1 MQQPLNILQQHWGYS
16 HFRPLQEDIIGSVLG
31 GKDTLAL
38 MPTGGGKSICFQ
50 VPALCMEGMCLVITP
65 LIALMKDQVQQLQKR
80 NISAAALYSGMP
92 YKTIDRVLDNA
103 VQGHY
108 KLLYVSPERL
118 FTELFATRLAQ
129 MPVNLLAVD
138 EAHCISQWGYD
149 FRPAYLKIGEIRERL
164 PKVPVLALTATAT
177 PKVVED
183 IQKRLQFKEENVFQ
197 KSFERKNLSYIV
209 LHENNKRARIIEL
222 LRKIPGSGIIYVR
235 NRRKTREIAESLHFH
250 NISASYYHAGL
261 SMEERSER
269 QDRWVNNQLRI
280 IVATNAFGMGI
291 DKPDVRLVVH
301 WELPDG
307 LEAYYQEAG
316 RAGRDG
322 EPSFAILFYNQSDRK
337 KLEEQFEQSYP
348 SLKDIQRVYRAM
360 GSYFQLAT
368 GAGKGNSYDFD
379 LVGFAK
385 SFKMKPIEVLN
396 SLKVLEQAGW
406 LSLSEAIF
414 HPSTLKILAG
424 REALYDYGLRNPK
437 MDAVIKTI
445 LRSYQGAASQEVFL
459 KENQLARFLKIKP
472 YQLQNYLK
480 KMDQAEIIQYQG
492 RKDQP
497 QLTFLK
503 SRVPAEDITIDHH
516 LLRFRQKE
524 AKRRLDKAF
533 QYAEIPLC
541 RSQQLLHYFGQ
552 RKVPECGQCDVCRG
566 KAEPVISKADFKELR
581 HEIMSV
587 LEEESLT
594 VTELIHKFPP
604 EYRDRLLT
612 VTQFLIDEEKIKMEQ
627 GKLFV

>member
-1 MQQPLNILQQHWGYS
+1 MQQPLDVLQKYWGYPD
-16 HFRPLQEDIIGSVLG
+16 FRPLQEDIIRSVLE

-50 VPALCMEGMCLVITP
+50 VPALYMEGMCLVVTP
-65 LIALMKDQVQQLQKR
+65 LIALMKDQVEQLQRR

-92 YKTIDRVLDNA
+92 YKAIDRVLDNA

-118 FTELFATRLAQ
+118 FTELFATRLKQ

-149 FRPAYLKIGEIRERL
+149 FRPAYLKIGEVRENL
-164 PKVPVLALTATAT
+164 PGVPVLALTATAT

-183 IQKRLQFKEENVFQ
+183 IQEKLLFAEKKVFQ
-197 KSFERKNLSYIV
+197 KSFERKNLSYVV
-209 LHENNKRARIIEL
+209 LHENNKRARIVEL
-222 LRKIPGSGIIYVR
+222 LKKIPGSGIIYVR
-235 NRRKTREIAESLHFH
+235 NRRKTREIAESLRFH
-250 NISASYYHAGL
+250 NISAGYYHAGL
-261 SMEERSER
+261 SMEERAKR
-269 QDRWVNNQLRI
+269 QDQWINNQIRI
-280 IVATNAFGMGI
+280 MAATNAFGMGI
-291 DKPDVRLVVH
+291 DKPDVRIVIH

-322 EPSFAILFYNQSDRK
+322 QSSFAILLYNESDRN

-348 SLKDIQRVYRAM
+348 AIKDIQRVYRAL

-368 GAGKGNSYDFD
+368 GAGMGNSYDFD
-379 LVGFAK
+379 LVDFAK
-385 SFKMKPIEVLN
+385 SFKMKPVEVLN
-396 SLKVLEQAGW
+396 SLKILEQGGW
-406 LSLSEAIF
+406 LTLSEAIF
-414 HPSTLKILAG
+414 HPPTLKILAG

-445 LRSYQGAASQEVFL
+445 LRSYQGASSQEVFL
-459 KENQLARFLKIKP
+459 KEHQLARFLKIET

-480 KMDQAEIIQYQG
+480 KMDQAEIIHYQP

-497 QLTFLK
+497 QLTLLK
-503 SRVPAEDITIDHH
+503 NRVPAEDITIDHH
-516 LLRFRQKE
+516 LLRFRKKE
-524 AKRRLDKAF
+524 AKKRLDKAF
-533 QYAEIPLC
+533 QYAEIPIC

-566 KAEPVISKADFKELR
+566 KAEPVISKADFKELK
-581 HEIMSV
+581 HEIMGV

-594 VTELIHKFPP
+594 ISELIHKFPP
-604 EYRDRLLT
+604 AFRERILT

-627 GKLFV
+627 GRLFI